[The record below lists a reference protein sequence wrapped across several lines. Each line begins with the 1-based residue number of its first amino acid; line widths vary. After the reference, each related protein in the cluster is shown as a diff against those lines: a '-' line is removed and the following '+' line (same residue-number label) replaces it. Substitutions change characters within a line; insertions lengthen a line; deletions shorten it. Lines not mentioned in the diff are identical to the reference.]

1 MALIKR
7 RRYRK
12 HQLLTG
18 RYKQKEGVIRL
29 SQDCYWMVLKRPR
42 GGNFTNQPDAEGD
55 IALVLSDD
63 SGRGRPRSWPVIS
76 FLTAQEARHLAK
88 RLQELAGPAPEPQR
102 RTGTYDPRKHDGQL
116 L

>member
-1 MALIKR
+1 MALVKR
-7 RRYRK
+7 RRYTK

-29 SQDCYWMVLKRPR
+29 PPDCYWMVLKHPK
-42 GGNFTNQPDAEGD
+42 GGRFTNQPDAEGD

-76 FLTAQEARHLAK
+76 FLTKQEAHHLAK
-88 RLQELAGPAPEPQR
+88 RLQELAGPVPEPQR
-102 RTGTYDPRKHDGQL
+102 PAGAYDPRKRDGQL